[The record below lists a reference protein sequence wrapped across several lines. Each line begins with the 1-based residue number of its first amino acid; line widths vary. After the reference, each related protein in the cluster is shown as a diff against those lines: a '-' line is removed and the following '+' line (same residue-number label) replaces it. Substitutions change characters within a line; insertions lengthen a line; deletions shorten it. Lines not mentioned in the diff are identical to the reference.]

1 VLAAVLLGGAGAR
14 AEEPPPGS
22 GGALKIA
29 ADPPRLELGRD
40 EGSELRIAAPPE
52 VEELTVSAS
61 AGRIEGVRRLPGGGF
76 TARLRAPTDHVP
88 RVAIV
93 AALGRGARGL
103 EDGWLAIPMAGRGTA
118 RVRGEPGSVVTLRV
132 GDRTFGPALA
142 GADGLAAIPVV
153 VPPGIREG
161 HQGFRPIDLRIPETA
176 LLHAIADRADVRA
189 DREEKIRV
197 LAYVVA
203 PHGAARRDALAF
215 EPSRGSVGVTEREP
229 GAFSAIWTLPPGP
242 AGDERLVVRIPAAS
256 ASRAVV
262 RVAALAGPPAIVAVS
277 FDRDAL
283 VAGGEA
289 ASVTARALDAAGNP
303 VPAALVLDV
312 QGGDLSGV
320 STPRPGEVVARVS
333 AGERLRGDQAVVRA
347 SAPALGISGAR
358 ALALRPEPAATGRF
372 DRQQLVRGDGRTEVT
387 LRGQIADRFGN
398 PVSTVPEV
406 SAQRG
411 TVVAVAERGRGAF
424 EVRYLPP
431 EVDHP
436 VQESVVARSGAARA
450 TLEPV
455 IAPRAPAFRLEAGA
469 GIAQDVSG
477 PNSLTFAATIAA
489 ERPADLAPALRLG
502 LEPALR
508 VEAGVLGLSG
518 ATLGTLLAGGSVRRP
533 LSHDFSFT
541 ASAGLGVAFG
551 EGELSP
557 AGRAA
562 FSLDYGPGRVKPF
575 GEISVLGARSP
586 SAGTITAV
594 GLSAGVRFGL
604 EDRHD
609 RNPDRR

>member
-1 VLAAVLLGGAGAR
+1 MGPANPSSRVRTAAALAALLLAATGAR

-320 STPRPGEVVARVS
+320 STPRPGEVW
-333 AGERLRGDQAVVRA
+333 RA
-347 SAPALGISGAR
+347 SRPESGSAATRRSCAPARRLWASPAR
-358 ALALRPEPAATGRF
+358 AL
-372 DRQQLVRGDGRTEVT
+372 
-387 LRGQIADRFGN
+387 
-398 PVSTVPEV
+398 S
-406 SAQRG
+406 
-411 TVVAVAERGRGAF
+411 
-424 EVRYLPP
+424 
-431 EVDHP
+431 
-436 VQESVVARSGAARA
+436 RSGRS
-450 TLEPV
+450 P
-455 IAPRAPAFRLEAGA
+455 PRR
-469 GIAQDVSG
+469 
-477 PNSLTFAATIAA
+477 
-489 ERPADLAPALRLG
+489 
-502 LEPALR
+502 
-508 VEAGVLGLSG
+508 
-518 ATLGTLLAGGSVRRP
+518 GGS
-533 LSHDFSFT
+533 T
-541 ASAGLGVAFG
+541 ASNSSVAM
-551 EGELSP
+551 EGPRSRCG
-557 AGRAA
+557 GR
-562 FSLDYGPGRVKPF
+562 SRTGSGT
-575 GEISVLGARSP
+575 RS
-586 SAGTITAV
+586 
-594 GLSAGVRFGL
+594 
-604 EDRHD
+604 
-609 RNPDRR
+609 RRCPR